1 MEFHDLEVFLSVAKE
16 KSFSRAAK
24 AVLRT
29 QPSVSLSIR
38 RLEEE
43 LGELLFDRS
52 NKEPI
57 LTYEGELLLDYA
69 ERLLNLRSEIKPAFT
84 EMRNLHRGKV
94 KIGSNEIGIL
104 FLLPYL
110 SKYHSQ
116 FPHVKL
122 EIMRVLSKDVP
133 KELSK
138 RNIDLGVMSYS
149 PEEQGLESQVIQKD
163 SVSFVVY
170 PDHPMANLK
179 QISVRK
185 LGAEAFTAHNVHS
198 FYRTEIERLFKKYN
212 VPLNITVE
220 LPSIESIKRF
230 VEMGQGVA
238 IIPRICIMHELERG
252 TLKEVRIE
260 ELTVERNLQLVYRQG
275 DPLSHVPKAFLRLIT
290 QNKKESGV
298 DGSGKKTPKKATQKV
313 KKTGK

>member
-29 QPSVSLSIR
+29 QPAVSLSIR

-43 LGELLFDRS
+43 LGERLFDRS

-122 EIMRVLSKDVP
+122 EITRVLSKDVP
-133 KELSK
+133 KELSQ
-138 RNIDLGVMSYS
+138 RNIDLGVMSYT
-149 PEEQGLESQVIQKD
+149 PEEQGLESQVIQQD
-163 SVSFVVY
+163 TVSFVVY
-170 PDHPMANLK
+170 PDHPMANQK
-179 QISVRK
+179 KVSIRK
-185 LGAEAFTAHNVHS
+185 LGTETFTAHNVHS

-212 VPLNITVE
+212 VPLHINVE

-238 IIPRICIMHELERG
+238 IIPRISIMHELERG
-252 TLKEVRIE
+252 TLKEVQIE
-260 ELTVERNLQLVYRQG
+260 ELTVNRNLQLVYRRG
-275 DPLSHVPKAFLRLIT
+275 DLLSHVPKAFLRLIT
-290 QNKKESGV
+290 HTDEEEAFDHQVEEKK
-298 DGSGKKTPKKATQKV
+298 KKISRKK
-313 KKTGK
+313 KK